1 MAVKAVYERSQCWI
15 LSPLRR
21 RIVNAKAVVGCRT
34 AKPNGS
40 GDKGTDVGASAR
52 LGSDMVSWSRKLFSF
67 DV

>member
-1 MAVKAVYERSQCWI
+1 MAAEAVHERSQCWI

-40 GDKGTDVGASAR
+40 GDKGTDIGASAR
-52 LGSDMVSWSRKLFSF
+52 LGSDIVSWLRKLFSS